1 MRLMKIECAYDAVV
15 KIADLK
21 PYPKNPNRHS
31 PEQITRLAKILD
43 YQGWRYPVKVS
54 KLSGFVTSGHGR
66 IEAAKANGWL
76 EVPVNYQAYV
86 DEEQEYADIVADNSI
101 AEWAQLDFAS
111 INSELENL
119 GPDFDLEMLGL
130 KDFMLEPADKLD
142 PDKEWEG
149 LPEFEAPE
157 QQSKMII
164 IIEDESRK
172 LEFLKLLGISDYK
185 KHKEQL
191 WSMRWPQK

>member
-1 MRLMKIECAYDAVV
+1 MKVHCAHDALV
-15 KIADLK
+15 KIDDLK
-21 PYPKNPNRHS
+21 LFPKNPNKHS
-31 PEQITRLAKILD
+31 EEQIQRLAKILE

-66 IEAAKANGWL
+66 ILAAKANGWHS
-76 EVPVNYQAYV
+76 VPVNYQPY
-86 DEEQEYADIVADNSI
+86 DNTEQEYADVVADNSI
-101 AEWAQLDFAS
+101 ASWAELEYGLV
-111 INSELENL
+111 NSELENL

-130 KDFMLEPADKLD
+130 KGFMLEPADKLD